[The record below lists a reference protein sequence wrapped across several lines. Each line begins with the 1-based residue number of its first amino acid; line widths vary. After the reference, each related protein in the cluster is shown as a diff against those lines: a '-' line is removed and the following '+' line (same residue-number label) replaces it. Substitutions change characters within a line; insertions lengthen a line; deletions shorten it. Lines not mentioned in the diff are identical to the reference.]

1 VGIED
6 RLRKLER
13 RLQPKPTPPTLIGA
27 HTRRAIDG
35 FVAALLAHAREI
47 EDEAAARRT
56 EHGEDGKGALSMA
69 KISVLEKHPDGRA
82 ALDAVCAAYQPLRQR
97 REELRKERG

>member
-6 RLRKLER
+6 RVRKLER
-13 RLQPKPTPPTLIGA
+13 RLQPQPAPPSVSVE
-27 HTRRAIDG
+27 TRRAIDG
-35 FVAALLAHAREI
+35 FV
-47 EDEAAARRT
+47 EAMKR
-56 EHGEDGKGALSMA
+56 HGEEWSAEGKRRELLYGESSKEALTAA
-69 KISVLEKHPDGRA
+69 KVTVLERHDDGIV